1 MEDTCS
7 MVIDNRML
15 LLLSKINFLNIL
27 KNNFTKSDKL
37 VEY

>member
-1 MEDTCS
+1 

-15 LLLSKINFLNIL
+15 LSLSKINFLNIF
-27 KNNFTKSDKL
+27 KNNFTKIEKL